1 MTFLFKEFLK
11 KYKLE
16 DLENSLILDP
26 SLKVEFLKDLNKIMK
41 IINRIFDKLTNISSL
56 RGGQILMALAK
67 LENSEDVINK
77 ADIMRSLNIDRR
89 EKLYH
94 AFDYLKEQNY
104 IEIIEKSPKFHIIK
118 LNTDHNPDLLL
129 FKEIVEKYWRSP
141 EENKLKISKWRK

>member
-1 MTFLFKEFLK
+1 MIFPFKEFLK
-11 KYKLE
+11 KYGLE
-16 DLENSLILDP
+16 DLENSLVLDP
-26 SLKVEFLKDLNKIMK
+26 SIKIEFLKDLNKIMK
-41 IINRIFDKLTNISSL
+41 IINKIFDKLTNISSL

-67 LENSEDVINK
+67 LETLEEVINK

-118 LNTDHNPDLLL
+118 LNIDNNPDLLL
-129 FKEIVEKYWRSP
+129 FKEIVGKYWRSP
-141 EENKLKISKWRK
+141 EENKLKVNKWRK